1 MGPLPKVKPKT
12 AENKASSKMVEDD
25 IIQEDLDL
33 DPTEVDLTLSTLR
46 DDLLAGQQDLKKN
59 LLIF

>member
-25 IIQEDLDL
+25 IIQKTTQD
-33 DPTEVDLTLSTLR
+33 DPIVGPTLQTIR
-46 DDLLAGQQDLKKN
+46 DDLIAGQQDLKFFLK
-59 LLIF
+59 IF

>member
-1 MGPLPKVKPKT
+1 MGPLPKAKPKT
-12 AENKASSKMVEDD
+12 AENEASSKMVEDD

-46 DDLLAGQQDLKKN
+46 DDLLAGQQDLKK
-59 LLIF
+59 IY

>member
-1 MGPLPKVKPKT
+1 MGPLPKAKPKT
-12 AENKASSKMVEDD
+12 AENEASSKMVEDD

-46 DDLLAGQQDLKKN
+46 DDLLAGQQDLKKI